1 MGSLE
6 NVESDKSANN
16 DSKSEVE
23 VYDLEN
29 EHSEE
34 LEEFDEDGNLVVV
47 QDEVDLQV
55 IVISTYLFYIVE
67 VSKSL

>member
-34 LEEFDEDGNLVVV
+34 FEEFDKDGNLVVV

-55 IVISTYLFYIVE
+55 IVISPIYFIL
-67 VSKSL
+67 

>member
-16 DSKSEVE
+16 YSKSEVE

-55 IVISTYLFYIVE
+55 IVISTNLFYIVE
-67 VSKSL
+67 VSKS